1 MELLLERKYCKPHYT
16 IGKLYVDNV
25 YLCDTLEPPYGATT
39 SDMTPYEITR
49 VKARSGLISIPK
61 GSYQV
66 IINHSPRF
74 HKDLPLLL
82 NVPGYEGIRIHTG
95 NTVSDTVGCILVGY
109 NRRKGMV
116 LNSRSAM
123 YFLME
128 KLNGAVARKEKIW
141 ITIDR

>member
-1 MELLLERKYCKPHYT
+1 
-16 IGKLYVDNV
+16 
-25 YLCDTLEPPYGATT
+25 
-39 SDMTPYEITR
+39 MTPYEIIR

-74 HKDLPLLL
+74 NKDLPLLL

-95 NTVSDTVGCILVGY
+95 NTVSDTEGCILVGY

-128 KLNGAVARKEKIW
+128 QLTAAVARKEKIW